1 MKRAHP
7 LNSAPF
13 TPSKRQHPVAATTTS
28 ATSTTLTLIDI
39 DGADMKLNP
48 EAKAIL
54 QAGSTSSS
62 SRPLA
67 TICVVGRSRTGK
79 SFLLNRGLLN
89 KGDAFQVSPSTRACT
104 KGLWIAGKPIP
115 AKEFWANLDIVI
127 PAAEDTYDVLVIDT
141 EGINAL
147 DRDQTYDMRIFT
159 LALLLSSVFVYNSLG
174 AIDENAISTLSAVAS
189 VAESL
194 KKENRVG
201 RGGGAGAGA
210 GAGSSSSSS
219 SLELP
224 SLLWVV
230 RDFALDIERE
240 GDEADER
247 EQLSDDEYLEEAL
260 KVDGIDPRSTKAQ
273 LRKVLMDAFPKRAC
287 QTMVRPADREE
298 EMKRLQDLADEELR
312 PEFVG
317 QMKQLRSKL
326 HALAVHKRVAGRA
339 VDASLFADL
348 IEHYLVSINNN
359 RVPAVADA
367 WTQVTRQRC
376 ERGVSQA
383 VAYIE
388 NLTSGGG
395 GAAAGAGG
403 GVPAGSV
410 GGVSSSGGSASSS
423 ILIHP
428 TLVHEHIAYGL
439 RTAERVYRSAI
450 VGIPDTYEFDRQ
462 LQQRLLIAVS
472 SAAHMGGEASA
483 RAMAKIVD
491 AAAASLK
498 DAPPVAVTSTST
510 PSSMLS
516 AWLERWIRV
525 LEETVRKGIPTHPL
539 PEHDYSSDIIPHM
552 IEDAS
557 RKEAVAATSDRW
569 NWLLLRKLASSP
581 DLLATYGL
589 GLPAAGVP
597 PEEHD
602 ALKKELANRKSE
614 VESLE
619 GELAEMRAKWKEA
632 LMAAEQ
638 ANNEL
643 QLRSEELEGVRC
655 EMASVVAAHGQ
666 SAEMDVELLVRAR
679 VGEVEG
685 RLNAKHRRAQQ
696 DYEAELDSKQEEIEE
711 QSRQIGVREEKIAA
725 LQAQIAEGE
734 ARLMDVR
741 AHKDILTNRCQALE
755 GEIAKTRDKMAARM
769 AELQKLTEEHA
780 AQRLEWATRLRDSE
794 TQSAKA
800 QGVAESLAAR
810 VKTMEQSIAQLEGVR
825 AKLHE
830 TQLTLARCETEKRMV
845 EEEKKRVQAELSEK
859 EDVLFEGLRAVRELQ
874 RQAKR

>member
-1 MKRAHP
+1 MKRAQP
-7 LNSAPF
+7 SPF
-13 TPSKRQHPVAATTTS
+13 STSKRQHLYGGAAGGL
-28 ATSTTLTLIDI
+28 APAPAAAAAPTTLALIDI

-48 EAKAIL
+48 QAKALL
-54 QAGSTSSS
+54 QESTPAK
-62 SRPLA
+62 PLV

-104 KGLWIAGKPIP
+104 KGLWIAGRPIP
-115 AKEFWANLDIVI
+115 AKEFWANLGIAI
-127 PAAEDTYDVLVIDT
+127 PAPEDTYDVLVIDT

-194 KKENRVG
+194 KKENRGG
-201 RGGGAGAGA
+201 RSFA
-210 GAGSSSSSS
+210 SSSSAAGGGSGS
-219 SLELP
+219 LLELP

-247 EQLSDDEYLEEAL
+247 EQLCDDEYLEEAL
-260 KVDGIDPRSTKAQ
+260 RVEGIDPRSTKAQ
-273 LRKVLMDAFPKRAC
+273 LRRVLMDAFPKRAC

-312 PEFVG
+312 PEFVA
-317 QMKQLRSKL
+317 QMKHLRTKL
-326 HALAVHKRVAGRA
+326 HSLAVHKRVAGRA

-348 IEHYLVSINNN
+348 IEHYLVSINSN

-376 ERGVSQA
+376 ERGVSLA

-388 NLTSGGG
+388 NM
-395 GAAAGAGG
+395 AAVA
-403 GVPAGSV
+403 
-410 GGVSSSGGSASSS
+410 GVSSSSTSPC
-423 ILIHP
+423 LLLHP
-428 TLVHEHIAYGL
+428 TLVHEHIAHGL
-439 RTAERVYRSAI
+439 RQAERVYRSAI
-450 VGIPDTYEFDRQ
+450 QGIPDTSEFDRQ

-472 SAAHMGGEASA
+472 SAAHVGGEESA
-483 RAMAKIVD
+483 RAMNRILD

-498 DAPPVAVTSTST
+498 DAPPMVVTVSST
-510 PSSMLS
+510 PASMLGS
-516 AWLERWIRV
+516 WLERLIKV
-525 LEETVRKGIPTHPL
+525 LEETVRKGIPTHAL
-539 PEHDYSSDIIPHM
+539 PEHDYSAEIIPPM

-557 RKEAVAATSDRW
+557 RKEAIAATSDRW
-569 NWLLLRKLASSP
+569 NWLLLRKLAASP

-614 VESLE
+614 VEGLE
-619 GELAEMRAKWKEA
+619 AELAEMRAKWREA
-632 LMAAEQ
+632 ITAAET
-638 ANNEL
+638 ASNEL
-643 QLRSEELEGVRC
+643 QLRTQELEGVRS
-655 EMASVVAAHGQ
+655 EMGSIVAKHGQ
-666 SAEMDVELLVRAR
+666 TAEMDVELVVMAR
-679 VGEVEG
+679 VAEAEG
-685 RLNAKHRRAQQ
+685 RINAKHRKALQ
-696 DYEAELDSKQEEIEE
+696 DYEAELDDKQEEIEDKA
-711 QSRQIGVREEKIAA
+711 REIAAREDKIAA
-725 LQAQIAEGE
+725 LNAQIAEAE
-734 ARLMDVR
+734 ARLTDVR
-741 AHKDILTNRCQALE
+741 AHKEVLANRCQALE

-800 QGVAESLAAR
+800 QGQAESLAAR
-810 VKTMEQSIAQLEGVR
+810 IKTMEQSISQLEGVR
-825 AKLHE
+825 AKLHD

-845 EEEKKRVQAELSEK
+845 EEEKKRVQAELADK
-859 EDVLFEGLRAVRELQ
+859 EEILFEGLRAVRELQ
-874 RQAKR
+874 RQRRAN